1 MAAALRYRLLLLDHD
16 DTTVA
21 STETI
26 HYPAHIE
33 SIRQLRPDLQPCTL
47 EQWFENNLDPGIS
60 VYLDSLFSAE
70 QMKEE
75 HSIWTRA
82 MEKQRATFYDGMSEL
97 LAEFRQRGGQVAVI
111 SHSQAENIRKDYAAR
126 TPLLLPCVQIPCTRT
141 DNLKRVAV
149 RGDCRTDP
157 MAARITPERVYGW
170 ELGEGKRKPSPWPAL
185 QAMREL
191 QVPAEQTVMLDDLK
205 PGVEMAIAAVRGIFA
220 IKGSLYLLY
229 HIHILQF
236 NALPRLAHDCNRIK
250 QLHSLRSGQGVT
262 AVGAG
267 WGHSIPSI
275 QEYMRN
281 ACEAYFTSVAEF
293 AAFLLGPEQRPGDGK
308 DGVDPVAR
316 L

>member
-1 MAAALRYRLLLLDHD
+1 MWQYLAGDWYRSAQTWRASTKLIPRDTHADSLTESSRIMAAALRYRLLLLDHD

-126 TPLLLPCVQIPCTRT
+126 TPLLLPLCANTVHAHRQSQTRCGT
-141 DNLKRVAV
+141 WRLSHRSYGSPYYARASVWMGAW
-149 RGDCRTDP
+149 RRETQTLA
-157 MAARITPERVYGW
+157 MARSTGHARA
-170 ELGEGKRKPSPWPAL
+170 PS
-185 QAMREL
+185 
-191 QVPAEQTVMLDDLK
+191 
-205 PGVEMAIAAVRGIFA
+205 
-220 IKGSLYLLY
+220 
-229 HIHILQF
+229 
-236 NALPRLAHDCNRIK
+236 
-250 QLHSLRSGQGVT
+250 
-262 AVGAG
+262 AG
-267 WGHSIPSI
+267 RADGH
-275 QEYMRN
+275 
-281 ACEAYFTSVAEF
+281 A
-293 AAFLLGPEQRPGDGK
+293 
-308 DGVDPVAR
+308 
-316 L
+316 